1 MSTDLEN
8 ITASFG
14 LVRREFKDVH
24 AVVSRL
30 DTQVRRLAE
39 PRARPRPGGAA
50 RRVSPDRPQGKA
62 AARGRLPAAFRRR
75 PGPGEPDRAQRCG
88 DAGADDCCDLG
99 CRARRMSVVEE
110 ETDSTFHN
118 IALTNQLGD

>member
-1 MSTDLEN
+1 MSSRPCVHSASAYTPDARDNAPADHRTAPRAKACQQPQTRRCAEGVAMSTDLEN

-62 AARGRLPAAFRRR
+62 AARGRLPAAFRR
-75 PGPGEPDRAQRCG
+75 
-88 DAGADDCCDLG
+88 
-99 CRARRMSVVEE
+99 
-110 ETDSTFHN
+110 
-118 IALTNQLGD
+118 